1 MSTSFLDNQAL
12 LQERLED
19 TQRHAAA
26 MERQR
31 DELVSKARLAEQRA
45 GELEE
50 EAVGLRDE
58 IQVRQGRIDELSKVV
73 QTTVALQERLDA
85 HRDQTVEYRVRA
97 ERAEKQAATANVSLT
112 EARSTV
118 NDLNQINGELQKQID
133 WADKVKTAWLKRA
146 EADAAL
152 DEATAA

>member
-1 MSTSFLDNQAL
+1 MSSSFLDTQIQTQQL
-12 LQERLED
+12 LED

-31 DELVSKARLAEQRA
+31 DDLASKVRIAEQRA

-50 EAVGLRDE
+50 EAHGLRDE
-58 IQVRQGRIDELSKVV
+58 IQVRQRRVDELSKVV
-73 QTTVALQERLDA
+73 ETTVALQERLDA

-97 ERAEKQAATANVSLT
+97 ERAEKQAAAANEALT

-133 WADKVKTAWLKRA
+133 WAEKVKAAWLKRA

-152 DEATAA
+152 DEATAS